1 MNFFGAVNFDILKH
15 YRHGKSGVVAP
26 SEGGRN
32 ARNTY
37 WIVNRSLLRLKFIA
51 LNGVPEKKIPE
62 ALRLETLSWMPF
74 ATSDYYAEVMI
85 PVDGGTPCACITAWD
100 RDSVEIAQTAQG
112 INLLETQQI
121 PKVIPEN
128 ALQMGI
134 DNGLRLLGDDV
145 DGLEAQ
151 VWERGI
157 LRHSRWWP
165 APPDDAQWQNFQR
178 SAGFDSA
185 NRVDRLPAISKPMW
199 RTKPNGFGLAQSAE
213 GASSGLSTSEALGVA
228 VAAFLLVVPTIWAG
242 NSWWTLRR
250 AADAETVR
258 ATAAQ
263 RQVSG
268 LLEARNLALEQA
280 SQAATL
286 HGLFMAPDVSTIL
299 AEIAERFNE
308 TAKNGTFQIQ
318 EFEVR
323 DAKLRLVVAVTA
335 PPSTTSVIKAIEFG
349 DRLKNVQI
357 TVESN
362 RWIINANVI
371 PLSNIAPA
379 KLAAATTTAT
389 TVAPA
394 ASSSAVTA
402 MPASPTAIRK

>member
-1 MNFFGAVNFDILKH
+1 MNFFGAANFDIRKH

-37 WIVNRSLLRLKFIA
+37 WIVNRSLLRLKFVA
-51 LNGVPEKKIPE
+51 LNGVPERKIPE
-62 ALRLETLSWMPF
+62 ALRLETLSWVPF
-74 ATSDYYAEVMI
+74 ATSDYYAEVMTSI
-85 PVDGGTPCACITAWD
+85 DGSAPCACITAWD

-112 INLLETQQI
+112 INLLETNQLL
-121 PKVIPEN
+121 KVIPEN
-128 ALQMGI
+128 ALQTGI
-134 DNGLRLLGDDV
+134 DNGLRLLGDND
-145 DGLEAQ
+145 DGLEVQ

-165 APPDDAQWQNFQR
+165 TPPDAAQWQNFQR
-178 SAGFDSA
+178 SAGFESS
-185 NRVDRLPAISKPMW
+185 NRVEQLPAVSKPVW
-199 RTKPNGFGLAQSAE
+199 RIKPNGFTLAQSAD
-213 GASSGLSTSEALGVA
+213 GASSGISTAEALGVA
-228 VAAFLLVVPTIWAG
+228 VAAFLLVVPTIWVA

-250 AADAETVR
+250 AADAESVR

-263 RQVSG
+263 QQVSG
-268 LLEARNLALEQA
+268 LLDARNLALEQA
-280 SQAATL
+280 GQAATL

-299 AEIAERFNE
+299 TEIAERFNE

-323 DAKLRLVVAVTA
+323 DAKLRLVVAVIA
-335 PPSTTSVIKAIEFG
+335 PPSATSVIKAFEFG

-357 TVESN
+357 AVESN
-362 RWIINANVI
+362 RWIITANVM

-379 KLAAATTTAT
+379 KLAAATLVAPTAT
-389 TVAPA
+389 KGATT
-394 ASSSAVTA
+394 STA
-402 MPASPTAIRK
+402 TPNSPSAIRK